1 MVMILVADDA
11 PGHLLDL
18 PLVRVTHR
26 RGGLGQGGVV
36 LHRDQVGQGGE
47 GGELAVV
54 PEFDR
59 VVVLCKH
66 DHLGF
71 NDQWMFDCEVQLSPL
86 VGGRRSQGRLMRTM
100 MKMMMVKMVM
110 VKMMMVRTM
119 MKTMM
124 ILTGW

>member
-1 MVMILVADDA
+1 MMAINNQDDDDDEDIGGFDDDA

-18 PLVRVTHR
+18 PLVRVPHR

-47 GGELAVV
+47 GGELTVV

-66 DHLGF
+66 DHLVF
-71 NDQWMFDCEVQLSPL
+71 NSQWMFDCEEQLPPP
-86 VGGRRSQGRLMRTM
+86 VGGRRSHGRMMRTM
-100 MKMMMVKMVM
+100 MKIPDVYF
-110 VKMMMVRTM
+110 R
-119 MKTMM
+119 
-124 ILTGW
+124 

>member
-1 MVMILVADDA
+1 MMMTINNHGNGDGGFDDDA

-18 PLVRVTHR
+18 PLVSVPHR

-66 DHLGF
+66 DHLVF
-71 NDQWMFDCEVQLSPL
+71 NDQ
-86 VGGRRSQGRLMRTM
+86 
-100 MKMMMVKMVM
+100 
-110 VKMMMVRTM
+110 
-119 MKTMM
+119 
-124 ILTGW
+124 

>member
-1 MVMILVADDA
+1 MMTINNHDDDIGGFDDDA

-18 PLVRVTHR
+18 PFMRVPHR

-66 DHLGF
+66 DHLVF
-71 NDQWMFDCEVQLSPL
+71 NDQWMFLVKDNSFHQLV
-86 VGGRRSQGRLMRTM
+86 VGGLME
-100 MKMMMVKMVM
+100 
-110 VKMMMVRTM
+110 
-119 MKTMM
+119 
-124 ILTGW
+124 G